1 MQTHRTATRE
11 GGFSLIELLLVLT
24 IIGIISA
31 IAIPMLMGQRNRAR
45 RIGDAQANANV
56 LAMMLETRK
65 AESAVYGPAGTYTWT
80 NSGGVPS
87 PNLAPSFQVKNG
99 SEMNFTVIVG
109 NNGLGYTLTVND
121 KTGTKIFQTDQTGAK
136 LYP

>member
-1 MQTHRTATRE
+1 M
-11 GGFSLIELLLVLT
+11 
-24 IIGIISA
+24 
-31 IAIPMLMGQRNRAR
+31 
-45 RIGDAQANANV
+45 
-56 LAMMLETRK
+56 
-65 AESAVYGPAGTYTWT
+65 
-80 NSGGVPS
+80 PS

>member
-56 LAMMLETRK
+56 LAMML
-65 AESAVYGPAGTYTWT
+65 GPARPNPPSTGRRGPTPGRTP
-80 NSGGVPS
+80 GGCPPPTSPRPS
-87 PNLAPSFQVKNG
+87 R
-99 SEMNFTVIVG
+99 
-109 NNGLGYTLTVND
+109 
-121 KTGTKIFQTDQTGAK
+121 
-136 LYP
+136 